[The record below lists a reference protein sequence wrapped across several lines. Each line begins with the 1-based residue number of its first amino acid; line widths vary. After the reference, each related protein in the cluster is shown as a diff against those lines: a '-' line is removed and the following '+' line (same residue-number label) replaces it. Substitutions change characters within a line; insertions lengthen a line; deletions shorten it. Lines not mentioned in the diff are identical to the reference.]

1 MVKYMIVFLILTV
14 MALSISIILIWYTLI
29 YNKFQNYIIK
39 INEAEANIDATLRKR
54 FDLLNKSIGVIKAN
68 TPVKGD
74 VLELIV
80 KF

>member
-54 FDLLNKSIGVIKAN
+54 TLNLIGN
-68 TPVKGD
+68 YMM
-74 VLELIV
+74 L
-80 KF
+80 